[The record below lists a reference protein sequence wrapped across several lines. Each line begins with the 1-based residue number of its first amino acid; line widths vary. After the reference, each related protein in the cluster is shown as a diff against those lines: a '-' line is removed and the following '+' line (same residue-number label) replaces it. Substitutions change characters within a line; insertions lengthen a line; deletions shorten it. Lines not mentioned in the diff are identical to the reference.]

1 MPKTLLTLAL
11 IPSSVFPAVA
21 SSYYLVRL
29 EDAKAVYLTQ
39 DSFRVHGDGIA
50 DDSEALQQA
59 INRVQETTNRR
70 SLKRA
75 DL

>member
-29 EDAKAVYLTQ
+29 EDAKAVCLTQ
-39 DSFRVHGDGIA
+39 DSFPVHGDGIA

-59 INRVQETTNRR
+59 INRVQETTNQR